1 MRANVDIER
10 LRQDMLNDC
19 YGAFYG
25 GGYGGALFS
34 SFEIEREGGQEL
46 VDQAQRMG
54 YNLLDYIIEEPIR
67 YF

>member
-25 GGYGGALFS
+25 GGFGGAMFS
-34 SFEIEREGGQEL
+34 SFEIERAGGQEL
-46 VDQAQRMG
+46 VDLAQRMG
-54 YNLLDYIIEEPIR
+54 YNLLEYIIGEPIS